1 MQTKLSLKDDGNLGE
16 RLIVTLRT
24 VKAVGRG
31 GSVHSA
37 SAVGRG
43 DNCMTASRGV
53 DAIPPDRGGGGTCV
67 HVQASSVGLVVLAKA
82 YEGRADSILA

>member
-1 MQTKLSLKDDGNLGE
+1 MQTKLLRVLSLNDDGNLGE

-43 DNCMTASRGV
+43 DYWRRG
-53 DAIPPDRGGGGTCV
+53 DGV
-67 HVQASSVGLVVLAKA
+67 HVQASSVGLVVLAEA